1 MEYENL
7 IERLLADVPQIR
19 PQYEEEIEWLEE
31 DLPHVIFGMV
41 VTPFIIRSIKE
52 QKEMSNLY
60 SFLEEMALADEKVQ
74 EVLVVSVLESLITE
88 RDIIEI
94 AKSHM
99 GEVTKEMCETT
110 EKAYGY

>member
-1 MEYENL
+1 LEYDNL

-19 PQYEEEIEWLEE
+19 PYYEEEIEWLEE

-41 VTPFIIRSIKE
+41 VTPFIINSIEE
-52 QKEMSNLY
+52 QKEISNLY

-88 RDIIEI
+88 RDIIDI
-94 AKSHM
+94 AKSLM
-99 GEVTKEMCETT
+99 GKFTLELCETT

>member
-19 PQYEEEIEWLEE
+19 PHYEEEIEWLEE

-41 VTPFIIRSIKE
+41 VTPFIIKSIE
-52 QKEMSNLY
+52 TQKEVSNLY
-60 SFLEEMALADEKVQ
+60 SFLEEMAVADDKVQ
-74 EVLVVSVLESLITE
+74 EVLVVSVLESLITD
-88 RDIIEI
+88 RDIIDT

-99 GEVTKEMCETT
+99 GKLTKTLCETT
-110 EKAYGY
+110 ETEYGY